1 MSVQDGCVD
10 LFSGSIR
17 VFVDMDGI
25 QKLKILENV
34 VQWLIPTLS
43 PERSVCCMCIDGV
56 SVCNARTP
64 AHEFFE
70 NVGRIHSFHLFHLM
84 RTECMKRRLY
94 VGE

>member
-34 VQWLIPTLS
+34 G
-43 PERSVCCMCIDGV
+43 SVAYTNLV
-56 SVCNARTP
+56 S
-64 AHEFFE
+64 
-70 NVGRIHSFHLFHLM
+70 
-84 RTECMKRRLY
+84 
-94 VGE
+94 